1 MQEKFDPVK
10 RFNERA
16 SVYDA
21 DILKIIPGY
30 DALHTNA
37 LHLLETSLP
46 EDAFLLVAG
55 VGTGNETV
63 AAALRNPGWRVTGFD
78 NAENMIKTATEKI
91 KKHGLGDRV
100 ELIHGTIDD
109 VLQDPFDAAAALLVM
124 HFIPYAEKLDFL
136 RGVNSRLR
144 PEGMLVTADFTCDRE
159 SYEFETFAAAW
170 ENYMLATTEKKDVD
184 ERLSHTR
191 HDLDILSHEET
202 LDLLAKAEF
211 TNTRLFWKSLL
222 FSAYISEKADL

>member
-16 SVYDA
+16 AVYDA
-21 DILKIIPGY
+21 DILNIIPGY
-30 DALHTNA
+30 EALHANA

-55 VGTGNETV
+55 VGTGNETA
-63 AAALRNPGWRVTGFD
+63 AAALRNPQWRITGFD
-78 NAENMIKTATEKI
+78 VAENMIKTASEKI
-91 KKHGLGDRV
+91 KRHGLGDRV

-109 VLQDPFDAAAALLVM
+109 VLQDPFDAATALLIM
-124 HFIPYAEKLDFL
+124 HFIPYGEKLDFL
-136 RGVNSRLR
+136 RGINSRLR
-144 PEGMLVTADFTCDRE
+144 PGGALVTADFTCDRE

-170 ENYMLATTEKKDVD
+170 EASMLATTEKKEVD
-184 ERLSHTR
+184 ERLWHTR
-191 HDLDILSHEET
+191 HGLDILSHEET
-202 LDLLAKAEF
+202 QDLLAKAEF
-211 TNTRLFWKSLL
+211 TNPRLFWKSLL

>member
-1 MQEKFDPVK
+1 MQDKFDPVK

-16 SVYDA
+16 AVYDA

-30 DALHTNA
+30 EALHTNA

-46 EDAFLLVAG
+46 EDAFLLIAG

-78 NAENMIKTATEKI
+78 IAENMIKTASEKI
-91 KKHGLGDRV
+91 KRHSLGDRV
-100 ELIHGTIDD
+100 ELIQGTIDD
-109 VLQDPFDAAAALLVM
+109 VLQDPFDAATALLIM

-144 PEGMLVTADFTCDRE
+144 PDGILITADITCDRE
-159 SYEFETFAAAW
+159 SYEFETFATAW
-170 ENYMLATTEKKDVD
+170 ENYMLTTREKKDAD
-184 ERLSHTR
+184 ETLGHTR

-202 LDLLAKAEF
+202 LDLLARAEF
-211 TNTRLFWKSLL
+211 TNPRLFWKSLL
-222 FSAYISEKADL
+222 FSAYVSEKADI